1 MSLTRKQ
8 QMIVARVRRAM
19 ADAER
24 DGLVTFCDVESWGIR
39 FVPAVDIA
47 GDDADPREMGE
58 HVRCSEQHPDVA
70 TRARVGERV
79 QCASACGT
87 PEGANL

>member
-39 FVPAVDIA
+39 FVPAVDIER
-47 GDDADPREMGE
+47 DEDPRALG
-58 HVRCSEQHPDVA
+58 DVA
-70 TRARVGERV
+70 HCSADRVGAPREAGETV
-79 QCASACGT
+79 HCASQCGT
-87 PEGANL
+87 SNPNCPVM

>member
-19 ADAER
+19 ADAKRE
-24 DGLVTFCDVESWGIR
+24 GLVTFCDVESWGIR
-39 FVPAVDIA
+39 FVPAADIER
-47 GDDADPREMGE
+47 DEDPRGMGE
-58 HVRCSEQHPDVA
+58 HVGCSEQHPDAA
-70 TRARVGERV
+70 TRAREGERV

-87 PEGANL
+87 SEGANL